1 MDFLDTYNAS
11 ISFECGKIDSHMG
24 KYCQSYIIKPTMGKK
39 NSDDTHR
46 KTGKDKA
53 KDTYSKYGKYTNKH
67 IRMMEDLKDKHQTP
81 PRDLQK
87 NTKV

>member
-1 MDFLDTYNAS
+1 
-11 ISFECGKIDSHMG
+11 
-24 KYCQSYIIKPTMGKK
+24 MGKK